1 MEDDSYFEDE
11 EFSPIRSLLGLLTFS
26 TILPINVF
34 TSIEYMTKLTWA
46 WPFIHIFIGILAAIC
61 GYISLEIL
69 HLNSFF
75 AAVIVYA
82 FLMIITGYNHLD
94 GVMDMADGV
103 MVHGEP
109 ERKIRVMKDSSVGSG
124 GVATLFLVASLT
136 IAGIYNILDYNFIIG
151 IIICEMLAKTSLL
164 TTALLSK
171 PLTPGI
177 GSYFINETT
186 PSKYFI
192 STAIITTF
200 AFLLGGLVGIF
211 GALGA
216 IISGTIIAV
225 IAKRNFVLA
234 NGDVLGMSNEVGRLF
249 SLLFMAVALYFLS
262 ESVPIRPIGLTLS
275 DTFFYIVGSQI

>member
-26 TILPINVF
+26 TIL
-34 TSIEYMTKLTWA
+34 

-249 SLLFMAVALYFLS
+249 SLLFMAVALYFL
-262 ESVPIRPIGLTLS
+262 
-275 DTFFYIVGSQI
+275 

>member
-1 MEDDSYFEDE
+1 MENDDYFENE
-11 EFSPIRSLLGLLTFS
+11 EFSPLRSLLGLLTFS

-34 TSIEYMTKLTWA
+34 TSIEYMTKLTWC
-46 WPFIHIFIGILAAIC
+46 WPFLHIFVGLLAAIC
-61 GYISLEIL
+61 GYVSLEVL

-75 AAVIVYA
+75 TAVIVYA

-109 ERKIRVMKDSSVGSG
+109 EKKIMVMKDSSVGAG

-136 IAGIYNILDYNFIIG
+136 VGGIYNILDYNFILG
-151 IIICEMLAKTSLL
+151 IIICEMAAKTSLL
-164 TTALLSK
+164 TTALVSK

-177 GSYFINETT
+177 GSYFINETNIANYMVST
-186 PSKYFI
+186 LIVAFI
-192 STAIITTF
+192 
-200 AFLLGGLVGIF
+200 AFLLGNFVGVWGVVGSICGGL
-211 GALGA
+211 
-216 IISGTIIAV
+216 IIAF

-249 SLLFMAVALYFLS
+249 ALLFMASAL
-262 ESVPIRPIGLTLS
+262 
-275 DTFFYIVGSQI
+275 FFI

>member
-34 TSIEYMTKLTWA
+34 TSIEYMTKLTWC
-46 WPFIHIFIGILAAIC
+46 WPFLHIFIGILAAIC
-61 GYISLEIL
+61 GYVSLDVL

-75 AAVIVYA
+75 TAVIVYA

-109 ERKIRVMKDSSVGSG
+109 ERKIMVMKDHSVGAG

-136 IAGIYNILDYNFIIG
+136 IAGIYNILDYHFIFG
-151 IIICEMLAKTSLL
+151 IVICEMCAKTSLL

-177 GSYFINETT
+177 GSYFIKETT
-186 PSKYFI
+186 ISNYLT
-192 STAIITTF
+192 STAVIAVI
-200 AFLLGGLVGIF
+200 AFLLGSFVGLIGV
-211 GALGA
+211 LGA
-216 IISGTIIAV
+216 IVSGILIAF

-249 SLLFMAVALYFLS
+249 TLLFMSVALYFL
-262 ESVPIRPIGLTLS
+262 
-275 DTFFYIVGSQI
+275 

>member
-11 EFSPIRSLLGLLTFS
+11 EFSPTRSLLGLLTFS

-46 WPFIHIFIGILAAIC
+46 WPFLHIFIGILAAVC
-61 GYISLEIL
+61 GYVSLEFL

-75 AAVIVYA
+75 TAAIVYA

-109 ERKIRVMKDSSVGSG
+109 ERKIRVMKDSSVGAG
-124 GVATLFLVASLT
+124 GMATLFLVASLT
-136 IAGIYNILDYNFIIG
+136 IAGIYNILDYHFIVG
-151 IIICEMLAKTSLL
+151 IIICEMTAKTSLV

-177 GSYFINETT
+177 GSYFINEMKI
-186 PSKYFI
+186 PNYFA
-192 STAIITTF
+192 STVVVGII
-200 AFLLGGLVGIF
+200 AYLLGGFVGIC
-211 GALGA
+211 GVLGA
-216 IISGTIIAV
+216 IVSGIIIAH

-234 NGDVLGMSNEVGRLF
+234 NGDVLGMSNEVGRLL
-249 SLLFMAVALYFLS
+249 SLLFMAVALYF
-262 ESVPIRPIGLTLS
+262 I
-275 DTFFYIVGSQI
+275 

>member
-1 MEDDSYFEDE
+1 MEDDSYFEVE
-11 EFSPIRSLLGLLTFS
+11 EFSPTRSLLGLLTFS

-46 WPFIHIFIGILAAIC
+46 WPFLHIFIGILAAVC
-61 GYISLEIL
+61 GYVSLEFL

-75 AAVIVYA
+75 IAAIVYA

-109 ERKIRVMKDSSVGSG
+109 ERKIMVMKDSSVGAG
-124 GVATLFLVASLT
+124 GMATLFLVASLT
-136 IAGIYNILDYNFIIG
+136 IAGIYNILDYHFIVG
-151 IIICEMLAKTSLL
+151 IIICEMTAKTSLV

-177 GSYFINETT
+177 GSYFINEMKI
-186 PSKYFI
+186 PNYFA
-192 STAIITTF
+192 STVVVGII
-200 AFLLGGLVGIF
+200 AYLLGGFVGIC
-211 GALGA
+211 GVLGA
-216 IISGTIIAV
+216 IVSGIIIAH

-234 NGDVLGMSNEVGRLF
+234 NGDVLGMSNEVGRLL
-249 SLLFMAVALYFLS
+249 SLLFMAVALYF
-262 ESVPIRPIGLTLS
+262 I
-275 DTFFYIVGSQI
+275 

>member
-11 EFSPIRSLLGLLTFS
+11 EFSPTRSLLGLLTFS

-46 WPFIHIFIGILAAIC
+46 WPFLHIFIGILAAIC
-61 GYISLEIL
+61 GYVSLELL

-75 AAVIVYA
+75 TAVIVYA

-109 ERKIRVMKDSSVGSG
+109 ERKIMVMKDSGVGSG

-136 IAGIYNILDYNFIIG
+136 IAGIYNILDYHFIMG
-151 IIICEMLAKTSLL
+151 IIICEMTAKTSLL

-177 GSYFINETT
+177 GSYFIKETKI
-186 PSKYFI
+186 PNYFA
-192 STAIITTF
+192 STVIIGII
-200 AFLLGGLVGIF
+200 AYLLGGFVGIC
-211 GALGA
+211 GVLGA
-216 IISGTIIAV
+216 IFSGVLIAR
-225 IAKRNFVLA
+225 IARRNFVLA

-249 SLLFMAVALYFLS
+249 SLLFMAVALYF
-262 ESVPIRPIGLTLS
+262 I
-275 DTFFYIVGSQI
+275 

>member
-11 EFSPIRSLLGLLTFS
+11 EFSPTKSILGLLTFS

-34 TSIEYMTKLTWA
+34 TSIEYMTKFTWI
-46 WPFIHIFIGILAAIC
+46 WPLLHFFVGILAAAC
-61 GYISLEIL
+61 GYICLEFF

-75 AAVIVYA
+75 TAAIVYA

-109 ERKIRVMKDSSVGSG
+109 EKKIMVMKDPSVGAG
-124 GVATLFLVASLT
+124 GVATLFIVASLT
-136 IAGIYNILDYNFIIG
+136 LAGIYNILDYHFVLG
-151 IIICEMLAKTSLL
+151 IMICEMTAKTSLL

-177 GSYFINETT
+177 GSYFMNETN
-186 PSKYFI
+186 PANYFA
-192 STAIITTF
+192 STVFVGII
-200 AFLLGGLVGIF
+200 AYLLGGFVGIV
-211 GALGA
+211 GVVGA
-216 IISGTIIAV
+216 IVSGIIVAA
-225 IAKRNFVLA
+225 IARRNFVLA

-249 SLLFMAVALYFLS
+249 SLLFMAVALFYF
-262 ESVPIRPIGLTLS
+262 
-275 DTFFYIVGSQI
+275 

>member
-82 FLMIITGYNHLD
+82 FLIIITGYNHLD

-186 PSKYFI
+186 PSKYFL

-249 SLLFMAVALYFLS
+249 SLLFMAVALYFL
-262 ESVPIRPIGLTLS
+262 
-275 DTFFYIVGSQI
+275 